1 MTNIISTQQVS
12 VNSIADLENLLESD
26 NNTLGNDG
34 IPVEVPTIDNQ
45 NPVRENSARELPTNS
60 PYILDSGF
68 TSRFKSA
75 IWFDKVKNIEVSLI
89 GLGGIGSYVGFLLSR
104 VRPAVITMYDND
116 VIEENNISGQLYFI
130 NKLGLKKGTILED
143 IMKDF
148 SNYYNIM
155 YYDTE
160 CYEVPSNAKVVICG
174 LDNMR
179 SRSSIFKSWV
189 NNVTNSIDK
198 KEFLFI
204 DGRLAAE
211 EFQVFCIRGDDEY
224 SINKYAEQYLFSDE
238 EAEETI
244 CSYKQTSFMATMI
257 ASVIVNLFIN
267 FVSNKC
273 NPIIDRSLPF
283 YTSYNAETMFYKTI
297 I

>member
-26 NNTLGNDG
+26 SDALGNN
-34 IPVEVPTIDNQ
+34 VESVDEPTSDNQ
-45 NPVRENSARELPTNS
+45 ESTREISARELPTNS

-75 IWFDKVKNIEVSLI
+75 IWFDKVKDIEVFLI

-104 VRPAVITMYDND
+104 IRPRTMYTYDAD
-116 VIEENNISGQLYFI
+116 VIDESNISGQLYPT
-130 NKLGLKKGTILED
+130 NSLGLKKGFILCS
-143 IMKDF
+143 IMNDF
-148 SNYYNIM
+148 SNYYDIIHH
-155 YYDTE
+155 DTG
-160 CYEVPSNAKVVICG
+160 CYGVSPDAKVVICG

-189 NNVTNSIDK
+189 NNVIDSIDK